1 MVPHPVFPA
10 TSPIPIDGGLPL
22 KLTTDTMKPKPL
34 SNGLSAKANN
44 CLTKAGVPAEKEAV
58 RQARLAEVL
67 YPHRQ
72 PRGYGKITHQEVCRW
87 VGLPYSFSLASPDR
101 PLAICPC
108 CGSVVP
114 QSDIKWQTAPPSPVS
129 R

>member
-1 MVPHPVFPA
+1 
-10 TSPIPIDGGLPL
+10 
-22 KLTTDTMKPKPL
+22 MKPKPP

-44 CLTKAGVPAEKEAV
+44 CLTKAGIPAEKEAV
-58 RQARLAEVL
+58 RQALLVEVL

-87 VGLPYSFSLASPDR
+87 VGLPYSFSAASPDR

-114 QSDIKWQTAPPSPVS
+114 QSDIKWQTPPPSAIQ